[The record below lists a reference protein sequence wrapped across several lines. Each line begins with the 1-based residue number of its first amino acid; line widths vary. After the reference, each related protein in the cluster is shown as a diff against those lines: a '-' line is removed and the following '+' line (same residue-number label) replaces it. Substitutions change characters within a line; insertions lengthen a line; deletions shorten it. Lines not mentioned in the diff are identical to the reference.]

1 MNKNK
6 DGVVI
11 LILGAVSLVVYSL
24 IVYFLYSLTRAFGGV
39 IL

>member
-24 IVYFLYSLTRAFGGV
+24 IVYFLLIR
-39 IL
+39 